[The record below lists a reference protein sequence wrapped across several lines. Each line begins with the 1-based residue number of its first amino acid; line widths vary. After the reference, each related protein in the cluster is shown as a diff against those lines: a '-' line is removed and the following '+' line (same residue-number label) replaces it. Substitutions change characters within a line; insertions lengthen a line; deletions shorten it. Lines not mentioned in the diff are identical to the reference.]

1 MANANKPAG
10 LQPVQYR
17 NGNPWSGQAR
27 TYWIP
32 QTDTNSYA
40 IGDPVTM
47 LAAGGD
53 TNGVPGCV
61 LATAGT
67 GNVILGAIVGLG
79 RYEAGMF
86 DPSNLDRIIV
96 PATKTYA
103 YYAMVAD
110 DPDILFEVQEGNSA
124 TYLTAGAVN
133 LNANLYAGVNNGYV
147 SGWTVDNTSTGT
159 ATGLQLKLLGL
170 TRKTDNSFGQYAKW
184 LVGINN
190 HIFSGGTAG
199 V

>member
-1 MANANKPAG
+1 
-10 LQPVQYR
+10 
-17 NGNPWSGQAR
+17 
-27 TYWIP
+27 
-32 QTDTNSYA
+32 
-40 IGDPVTM
+40 
-47 LAAGGD
+47 
-53 TNGVPGCV
+53 
-61 LATAGT
+61 
-67 GNVILGAIVGLG
+67 
-79 RYEAGMF
+79 
-86 DPSNLDRIIV
+86 
-96 PATKTYA
+96 
-103 YYAMVAD
+103 MVAD
-110 DPDILFEVQEGNSA
+110 DPDILYEVQEGNSA

-170 TRKTDNSFGQYAKW
+170 TRKSDNSFGQYAKW